1 MIEHLGINT
10 PYFGILVSLIP
21 FVIAQ
26 YFYKKTNGFF
36 LLAPLFVAMVAGI
49 AFLKLTGISYAQYKV
64 GGDII
69 YFFLEPATISFAI
82 PLYKKRDVL
91 KKYWLQIF
99 GGITL
104 GTLAALILIYLVSTL
119 FQLGNTVSA
128 SILPQAATTA
138 IALPV
143 STGIGG
149 VKELTSLAVILNAVV
164 ISALGTKIVKWF
176 KISNPIARGLA
187 LGTSGHTLGVA
198 TAKDLGETEESMGS
212 IAVVIVGV
220 IIVAIVPPLASIL
233 F

>member
-1 MIEHLGINT
+1 MVDHLGITT

-49 AFLKLTGISYAQYKV
+49 VFLKVTGISYENYKI

-69 YFFLEPATISFAI
+69 NFFLEPATISFAI

-99 GGITL
+99 GGIAI
-104 GTLAALILIYLVSTL
+104 GTLIALILIYLVAIV
-119 FQLGNTVSA
+119 FQLGDQIGA
-128 SILPQAATTA
+128 SMLPQAATTA

-143 STGIGG
+143 SQGIGG

-164 ISALGTKIVKWF
+164 ISALGT
-176 KISNPIARGLA
+176 N
-187 LGTSGHTLGVA
+187 GHTLGVA
-198 TAKDLGETEESMGS
+198 AAKELGETEESMGS

>member
-1 MIEHLGINT
+1 M
-10 PYFGILVSLIP
+10 V
-21 FVIAQ
+21 
-26 YFYKKTNGFF
+26 TN
-36 LLAPLFVAMVAGI
+36 
-49 AFLKLTGISYAQYKV
+49 
-64 GGDII
+64 
-69 YFFLEPATISFAI
+69 
-82 PLYKKRDVL
+82 
-91 KKYWLQIF
+91 F

-128 SILPQAATTA
+128 SMLPQAATTA

>member
-1 MIEHLGINT
+1 
-10 PYFGILVSLIP
+10 
-21 FVIAQ
+21 
-26 YFYKKTNGFF
+26 
-36 LLAPLFVAMVAGI
+36 MVAGI
-49 AFLKLTGISYAQYKV
+49 VFLKVTGISYENYKI

-69 YFFLEPATISFAI
+69 NFFLEPATISFAI
-82 PLYKKRDVL
+82 PLYKNVMYL
-91 KKYWLQIF
+91 KILATNF
-99 GGITL
+99 GGIAI
-104 GTLAALILIYLVSTL
+104 GTLIALILIYLVAIV
-119 FQLGNTVSA
+119 FQLGDQIGA
-128 SILPQAATTA
+128 SMLPQAATTA

-143 STGIGG
+143 SQGIGG

-198 TAKDLGETEESMGS
+198 AAKELGETEESMGS

>member
-1 MIEHLGINT
+1 MVDHLGITT

-49 AFLKLTGISYAQYKV
+49 VFLKVTGISYENYKI

-69 YFFLEPATISFAI
+69 NFFLEPATISFAI

-99 GGITL
+99 GGIAI
-104 GTLAALILIYLVSTL
+104 GTLIALILIYLVATVL
-119 FQLGNTVSA
+119 QLGNQISA
-128 SILPQAATTA
+128 SMLPQAATTA

-143 STGIGG
+143 SQGIGG

-187 LGTSGHTLGVA
+187 LGTSGHALGVA
-198 TAKDLGETEESMGS
+198 SAKELGETEESMGS